1 MVRPTETSLKAQ
13 SRANRAIRFS
23 RSALLS
29 DICEGMY
36 REYVRKKNWLPYVHV
51 TQLLNTIKPREP
63 WLSCNVINKAFIK
76 FRKDIACKNELL
88 VPESIGVR
96 STSHDHC
103 ASNISDISNVSSTK
117 SNIGRPVGTT
127 EARKLEKRK
136 QIIAAKNEITQ
147 KYLLKYNEAK
157 KQKRNRVGKGTLLA
171 IIEEVKIAK
180 KIDVKISPE
189 AIRKRDQRKSLEN
202 HHLAGGQE
210 SPLEKIEP
218 LIISIIVQMAR
229 MRQSLNPSK
238 GLLLINSL
246 IHGTKIQD
254 ELVNWKGKNTP
265 LTITLYR
272 CTIISLRN

>member
-1 MVRPTETSLKAQ
+1 MVRPTKTSLKAQ
-13 SRANRAIRFS
+13 HYANRAIRSS
-23 RSALLS
+23 RNALLS

-36 REYVRKKNWLPYVHV
+36 REFVCNENWLPYGHV
-51 TQLLNTIKPREP
+51 TPLMKAIKPREP

-88 VPESIGVR
+88 VLESVGVR

-171 IIEEVKIAK
+171 IIEEV
-180 KIDVKISPE
+180 
-189 AIRKRDQRKSLEN
+189 
-202 HHLAGGQE
+202 
-210 SPLEKIEP
+210 
-218 LIISIIVQMAR
+218 
-229 MRQSLNPSK
+229 
-238 GLLLINSL
+238 
-246 IHGTKIQD
+246 
-254 ELVNWKGKNTP
+254 
-265 LTITLYR
+265 
-272 CTIISLRN
+272 